1 MPPPIAFPIVWSTI
15 SILRTVASVLV
26 WEACGRNLL
35 AAPLA
40 WFLLHLCIGDL
51 WNHINNIQR
60 RKGTSAVFVLFVLA
74 SVYNAVCQYL
84 QVSCG
89 GGVGHSIVLPPALP
103 SL

>member
-1 MPPPIAFPIVWSTI
+1 M
-15 SILRTVASVLV
+15 LV